1 MNEIMSN
8 HQNEPYVIVV
18 HTPEQLLLVIEKEVI
33 AEIND
38 VEEVLFTLLSSFFV
52 FNSCYPFG
60 CTNFYLFC

>member
-1 MNEIMSN
+1 MSN

-52 FNSCYPFG
+52 FNLCYPVG

>member
-1 MNEIMSN
+1 MSN
-8 HQNEPYVIVV
+8 HQNEPYVIIVV

-38 VEEVLFTLLSSFFV
+38 VEEVFTLLSSFFV
-52 FNSCYPFG
+52 FNLCYPVG